1 MIIIGLSLHKFRQM
15 FGCSTRRLWQL
26 QSIIAIRNV
35 HYRQCHRGF
44 RDGLYVYSVLLTVV
58 FGFEIIVV
66 IVQFYYN
73 NKQKILCVVR
83 IDFLFL
89 ILIDLRFLTNLY
101 KLSLNIR

>member
-1 MIIIGLSLHKFRQM
+1 MIIISFSLHKFRQM
-15 FGCSTRRLWQL
+15 FGCSTRRLRQL
-26 QSIIAIRNV
+26 QSVIAIRNV

-44 RDGLYVYSVLLTVV
+44 RDGLYVYSVLLTFV

-73 NKQKILCVVR
+73 SKQKICVVR

-89 ILIDLRFLTNLY
+89 ILIDLRF
-101 KLSLNIR
+101 